1 MDATEPRPHQ
11 FVVRGKVGLG
21 VAVEADTTGAEPL
34 EVQSGDHALAAK
46 PVQRP
51 EQHAIKPALM
61 GVLKEPGELLA
72 LLDALPTAL
81 TVDVLVDQLA
91 AESGRAVLR
100 PCSEAHATL
109 FQPAHVVV
117 GLNLFARFRD

>member
-51 EQHAIKPALM
+51 EQHAIEPALM

-72 LLDALPTAL
+72 LLDALRPLSRSMYSWTSSPPS
-81 TVDVLVDQLA
+81 QGGPS
-91 AESGRAVLR
+91 SGRALR
-100 PCSEAHATL
+100 RT
-109 FQPAHVVV
+109 Q
-117 GLNLFARFRD
+117 RFFNRLMLWSD

>member
-51 EQHAIKPALM
+51 EQHAIEPALM
-61 GVLKEPGELLA
+61 GSSKSRANCLRS
-72 LLDALPTAL
+72 L
-81 TVDVLVDQLA
+81 TPFRPLSRSMYSWTSSPPSQGGPS
-91 AESGRAVLR
+91 SGRALR
-100 PCSEAHATL
+100 RT
-109 FQPAHVVV
+109 Q
-117 GLNLFARFRD
+117 RFFNRLMLWSD

>member
-51 EQHAIKPALM
+51 EQHAIEPALM

-100 PCSEAHATL
+100 PCSEA
-109 FQPAHVVV
+109 Q
-117 GLNLFARFRD
+117 RFFNRLMLWSD